1 VTSRAA
7 FIASFLVVAMGGGS
21 AMAAGDVTIYDN
33 AQSVPIGGR
42 AAGMAGAY
50 TALACDEGALHYNP
64 ASLSCAASSHL
75 ELTANAYV
83 LQGLRATGALGP
95 GRNVG
100 ATTFHSIPSIVGA
113 VRILREGRERT
124 HFDTYPERLTFG
136 FAVSVPRTVA
146 LRVDTPNPDQQNAAS
161 FSIREDLTAGDLGLG
176 YQLNREVSIG
186 ISLGAVLR
194 TSERHAQWLLVRNG
208 SSDFLTFANDRSSFA
223 VDARAKIGVLVRPYD
238 NLSFGLVLTAPSF
251 GVLGSAKESS
261 TFSTSASGVSA
272 AVPLRASGNSE
283 VALPARVVLGFAY
296 VRKRYTFSGDVS
308 LNFARDVRL
317 AYDMKPEVIAGAAPP
332 SSVPDMVLTPVMQ
345 PNLNAGASVP
355 FGKTKEVNIGFFT
368 DFSSVSQGDIERN
381 SLSRVHM
388 FGSSLTVGFLG
399 KQARLWVG
407 VAGEIG
413 QTTTRVPGRGF
424 TFERVSALPPGRLP
438 DDGEATLVRWTATG
452 ILGSNY
458 SFLE

>member
-1 VTSRAA
+1 MTTRAA
-7 FIASFLVVAMGGGS
+7 FFATLLAGLACVRSAS
-21 AMAAGDVTIYDN
+21 AAGDVTIYDN
-33 AQSVPIGGR
+33 AQSIPIGGR

-95 GRNVG
+95 ERNIE

-113 VRILREGRERT
+113 VRILKEGREQT
-124 HFDTYPERLTFG
+124 HFDTFPERLTFG

-146 LRVDTPNPDQQNAAS
+146 LRVDTPNPNEQNSAS

-176 YQLNREVSIG
+176 YQFNKEVSIG
-186 ISLGAVLR
+186 ISLGAVMR
-194 TSERHAQWLLVRNG
+194 TSERHAQWLLVRKG
-208 SSDFLTFANDRSSFA
+208 AADFLTFANDRSSFA
-223 VDARAKIGVLVRPYD
+223 IDGRAKIGFLVRPID
-238 NLSFGLVLTAPSF
+238 NLSLGLVLTAPSF
-251 GVLGSAKESS
+251 GLIGSAKESS
-261 TFSTSASGVSA
+261 TFSTGANGMSA
-272 AVPLRASGNSE
+272 ALPLRASGNSE
-283 VALPARVVLGFAY
+283 VALPARIAFGLAY
-296 VRKRYTFSGDVS
+296 VRRRYTFSGDLS
-308 LNFARDVRL
+308 LNFMRDVRL
-317 AYDMKPEVIAGAAPP
+317 AYDMKPEAIEGLPAPGA
-332 SSVPDMVLTPVMQ
+332 VPDMTLSTVLQ
-345 PNLNAGASVP
+345 PNVNLGASVP
-355 FGKTKEVNIGFFT
+355 FGKTNEVNIGFFT
-368 DFSSVSQGDIERN
+368 DFSSVSGKDIREN
-381 SLSRVHM
+381 SLSRIHM

-413 QTTTRVPGRGF
+413 HTTARVPGRGF
-424 TFERVSALPPGRLP
+424 TFERVSELPPGRLP